1 MPATPS
7 DITVLLERSR
17 GGDAAARE
25 QVFAI
30 AYEELRRVASNLMR
44 AERLGHTLSP
54 TAVVNETYL
63 RLVAYDASFTHSRRD
78 FFALC
83 STVMRHV
90 LADHARQR
98 RRTKRGDG
106 LDRVEFEDLTFEID
120 PRLTNSHGYEACD
133 LAEAIFDLERKD
145 PRGASILEL
154 KVFGGL
160 TTHEVAEHLGVST
173 STVARD
179 YKACLS
185 WCYTTLSREGKGP
198 RP

>member
-7 DITVLLERSR
+7 DITILLERSR
-17 GGDAAARE
+17 AGDLAARE
-25 QVFAI
+25 QLFTI

-63 RLVAYDASFTHSRRD
+63 RLVAYDSSFARSRRD

-98 RRTKRGDG
+98 RRAKRGDG
-106 LDRVEFEDLTFEID
+106 LERVEFEDLELEID

-133 LAEAIFDLERKD
+133 VAEAIFDLERKD

-160 TTHEVAEHLGVST
+160 TTPEVAEYLGVSS

-179 YKACLS
+179 YKACLT
-185 WCYTTLSREGKGP
+185 WCYATLASQGRGP
-198 RP
+198 R

>member
-7 DITVLLERSR
+7 DITILLERSR
-17 GGDAAARE
+17 GGDNEARE
-25 QVFAI
+25 QLFSI
-30 AYEELRRVASNLMR
+30 AYDELRRVASNLMR

-54 TAVVNETYL
+54 TAVVNEVYL
-63 RLVAYDASFTHSRRD
+63 RLVAYDASFSRSRRD

-106 LDRVEFEDLTFEID
+106 LERVEFEDLALEID

-133 LAEAIFDLERKD
+133 VAEAIFDLERRD
-145 PRGASILEL
+145 PRGASIVEL
-154 KVFGGL
+154 KVFGGM
-160 TTHEVAEHLGVST
+160 TTPEVAEHLGVSA

-179 YKACLS
+179 YKACLT
-185 WCYTTLSREGKGP
+185 WCYTTLSSQGRGP
-198 RP
+198 R